1 MDAAQAQEGLFLELA
16 EDDYAR
22 YCPIHEK
29 KKRDVEAAIHT
40 RRLNPS
46 ILPPRAQ
53 LMGRAFMEFIQRI
66 LPTEGTITG

>member
-1 MDAAQAQEGLFLELA
+1 MDANQEGLYLELN

-29 KKRDVEAAIHT
+29 KKKEVEAAFHT
-40 RRLNPS
+40 RRITPS

-53 LMGRAFMEFIQRI
+53 LMGRAFMEFMQRI
-66 LPTEGTITG
+66 LTPEEPISG